1 MPTSDKFRTKD
12 LIIAGAVLL
21 FFAIAFF
28 VVLNIYKQ
36 EGEKRSAA
44 ISDIG
49 ERDPDHI
56 EVFVKLLS
64 VDPIKGD
71 ATARLEFVPH
81 GALVKSEDDDVL
93 ASDLNLYVNSATGK
107 RELDFQK
114 GKRMNPLEVVIE
126 MYDGLATD
134 YPFDQ
139 HSALFEL
146 AFTTKAKP
154 AQAAADKP
162 TAATQPSESAATPTP
177 TAGESPAPAPST
189 PGDASQAA
197 PKKEEGGADN
207 TTGEEYVPLAV
218 DFFGSIPG
226 LKIDAAK
233 TAESD
238 EDYVAIEMKIGRSST
253 VIFFSMFIAVLMWG
267 VTISVLVL
275 TLSVILRG
283 RKIEIGMFS
292 FLAAL
297 LFAFA
302 AVRNSQPGVPP
313 IGTYSDFIA
322 FFWAEVLIALCL
334 LSIIFTWV
342 LRPAAK

>member
-1 MPTSDKFRTKD
+1 MSISEKLRTKD
-12 LIIAGAVLL
+12 LIIVGAVLVL
-21 FFAIAFF
+21 FIVAFI
-28 VVLNIYKQ
+28 VVLNIYKR

-44 ISDIG
+44 ISESG

-81 GALVKSEDDDVL
+81 GALVKGEDDDIL
-93 ASDLNLYVNSATGK
+93 TRDLKFYTNSATGK
-107 RELDFQK
+107 RELDFPK
-114 GKRMNPLEVVIE
+114 GKRMNPTEVVIE

-139 HSALFEL
+139 HSAQLEL
-146 AFTTKAKP
+146 YFTSKTKSAP
-154 AQAAADKP
+154 DQAAANKP
-162 TAATQPSESAATPTP
+162 AATTTPGENATPTP
-177 TAGESPAPAPST
+177 AEAAAPTPAPAATGGEAAQP
-189 PGDASQAA
+189 AA
-197 PKKEEGGADN
+197 PKKDESAAGDDEEA
-207 TTGEEYVPLAV
+207 VALAV

-233 TAESD
+233 NPDSN
-238 EDYVAIEMKIGRSST
+238 EDYVAIDMKMGRSAT
-253 VIFFSMFIAVLMWG
+253 VIFFSMFIAALMWG
-267 VTISVLVL
+267 VTIAVLVL

-313 IGTYSDFIA
+313 IGSYSDFIA

-342 LRPAAK
+342 LRPAK

>member
-1 MPTSDKFRTKD
+1 MSISDKFRTKD
-12 LIIAGAVLL
+12 LIIVGVVLVL
-21 FFAIAFF
+21 FAIAFF

-36 EGEKRSAA
+36 EGEKRSAV
-44 ISDIG
+44 ISDSG
-49 ERDPDHI
+49 ERDPDHV

-81 GALVKSEDDDVL
+81 GALVKGEDDDTL
-93 ASDLNLYVNSATGK
+93 TRDLKLYTNSATGK

-114 GKRMNPLEVVIE
+114 GKRMNPSEVVIE

-139 HSALFEL
+139 HSAMLEL
-146 AFTTKAKP
+146 YLTSKAKATPAQGAEAKP
-154 AQAAADKP
+154 AAAAAPP
-162 TAATQPSESAATPTP
+162 TGESASPNPA
-177 TAGESPAPAPST
+177 ESPAPAPAT
-189 PGDASQAA
+189 GDSSQAA
-197 PKKEEGGADN
+197 PKKDESAADED
-207 TTGEEYVPLAV
+207 GEESVAVAV
-218 DFFGSIPG
+218 DFYGSIPG
-226 LKIDAAK
+226 FRINAAK
-233 TAESD
+233 NPEST
-238 EDYVAIEMKIGRSST
+238 EDYVALDMKISRSST
-253 VIFFSMFIAVLMWG
+253 VVFFSMFITVLMWG
-267 VTISVLVL
+267 VTIAVLVL
-275 TLSVILRG
+275 TLSVLLRG

-322 FFWAEVLIALCL
+322 FFWAEVVIALCL
-334 LSIIFTWV
+334 LSIIFTWL
-342 LRPAAK
+342 LRPTAK

>member
-1 MPTSDKFRTKD
+1 VCSSD
-12 LIIAGAVLL
+12 L
-21 FFAIAFF
+21 
-28 VVLNIYKQ
+28 
-36 EGEKRSAA
+36 
-44 ISDIG
+44 
-49 ERDPDHI
+49 DPDHI

-81 GALVKSEDDDVL
+81 GALVKGEDNDIL
-93 ASDLNLYVNSATGK
+93 TRDLKLYTNSATGK
-107 RELDFQK
+107 RELDFPK
-114 GKRMNPLEVVIE
+114 GKRMNPTEVVIE

-134 YPFDQ
+134 YPFDH
-139 HSALFEL
+139 HSAMLEMY
-146 AFTTKAKP
+146 FTSKAKAAP
-154 AQAAADKP
+154 DKAAADKSA
-162 TAATQPSESAATPTP
+162 AATTPAAESATPTP
-177 TAGESPAPAPST
+177 SETPAPATS
-189 PGDASQAA
+189 DAAQAA
-197 PKKEEGGADN
+197 PKKDESTAGGDAEEESVAI
-207 TTGEEYVPLAV
+207 AV

-226 LKIDAAK
+226 LRINAAK
-233 TAESD
+233 NPDST
-238 EDYVAIEMKIGRSST
+238 EDYVAIDMKIGRSST

-267 VTISVLVL
+267 VTVAVLLL

-283 RKIEIGMFS
+283 RKIEVGMFS

-322 FFWAEVLIALCL
+322 FFWAEVIIALCL
-334 LSIIFTWV
+334 LSIIFTWA

>member
-1 MPTSDKFRTKD
+1 MPISDKLRTKD
-12 LIIAGAVLL
+12 LIIAGAVLV

-28 VVLNIYKQ
+28 VVLNIYKR
-36 EGEKRSAA
+36 EGEQRSAA

-56 EVFVKLLS
+56 EVFVKLMS

-81 GALVKSEDDDVL
+81 GALVKGEGDVL
-93 ASDLNLYVNSATGK
+93 ARDLNLYVNSATGK

-139 HSALFEL
+139 HSALLEL
-146 AFTTKAKP
+146 AFTTKGKP
-154 AQAAADKP
+154 PQTAADKP
-162 TAATQPSESAATPTP
+162 PAATPSESAPAPTPTP
-177 TAGESPAPAPST
+177 SESPAPT
-189 PGDASQAA
+189 PATTGDASQAA
-197 PKKEEGGADN
+197 PKKDEDSAAAANEE
-207 TTGEEYVPLAV
+207 ESVPLAV

-226 LKIDAAK
+226 LSINAAK
-233 TAESD
+233 SADSD
-238 EDYVAIEMKIGRSST
+238 EDYVAIEMKISRSST

-313 IGTYSDFIA
+313 IGTYSDFVA

>member
-1 MPTSDKFRTKD
+1 MPISDKFRTKD
-12 LIIAGAVLL
+12 LIVIGVVLVL
-21 FFAIAFF
+21 FVIAFI

-44 ISDIG
+44 ISDSG

-81 GALVKSEDDDVL
+81 GALVKGEDNDIL
-93 ASDLNLYVNSATGK
+93 TRDLKFYTNSATGK

-114 GKRMNPLEVVIE
+114 GKRMNPTEVVIE

-134 YPFDQ
+134 YPLDH
-139 HSALFEL
+139 HSAMLEMY
-146 AFTTKAKP
+146 FTSKAKS
-154 AQAAADKP
+154 ASDKAAADKP
-162 TAATQPSESAATPTP
+162 AATTPTGESATPTP
-177 TAGESPAPAPST
+177 VETPAPT
-189 PGDASQAA
+189 PASATGDAAQAA
-197 PKKEEGGADN
+197 PKKDESAADEEESVAI
-207 TTGEEYVPLAV
+207 AV

-233 TAESD
+233 NPDSN
-238 EDYVAIEMKIGRSST
+238 EDYVAIDMKISRSST
-253 VIFFSMFIAVLMWG
+253 VIFFSMFISFLMWG
-267 VTISVLVL
+267 VTIAVLVL

-283 RKIEIGMFS
+283 RKVEIGMFS

-334 LSIIFTWV
+334 LSIIFTWL
-342 LRPAAK
+342 LRPTGK